1 MNSPAVMGPGKLC
14 TAARHRLGCS
24 SQGVSLGCRVK
35 HALCLPPRAAET
47 KHSPACKH
55 AGTRFCTGSS
65 NECGS
70 GESAAWYSP
79 SAASTRPVRSCDTAS
94 SAGWPRLLSP
104 SSARKE
110 AGMFL
115 TLILLLSGRSLRAM
129 AAQSPQGVECIVF
142 NDQYLT
148 CMWGSKATLTAN
160 YSLYY
165 WYIPPRSENHMPV
178 EECKHYLQEEGI
190 NTGCW
195 FNHSEIIQF
204 RPFYIHVNASHGGR
218 SLIIPTKVMKLQDLV
233 KPAPPVNLTIQN
245 ISNNQLQLTWDSMY
259 LKPLCLEYAVKYKSN
274 QDTSWTEHLVS
285 GKIFSFPSVDYEK
298 YYTFYV
304 KSKINQYCGTTQLW
318 SEWSVPVFWGNN
330 ATDQGTA
337 EEQAPWFWIHV
348 VLPIASLMLFLV
360 LVILLIRMERV
371 WVILMPRI
379 PNPSKNFEELFN
391 THQGNFPEW
400 AGVSKDIVE
409 SFKPNYSESFCYV
422 SELPPKEGSTPLWEG
437 RDKLRAPP
445 GRFSAPASS
454 SSPGLSLFKNSYVGV

>member
-1 MNSPAVMGPGKLC
+1 MTGKQLFLDFSKAFD
-14 TAARHRLGCS
+14 T
-24 SQGVSLGCRVK
+24 VS
-35 HALCLPPRAAET
+35 
-47 KHSPACKH
+47 
-55 AGTRFCTGSS
+55 
-65 NECGS
+65 
-70 GESAAWYSP
+70 YSIL
-79 SAASTRPVRSCDTAS
+79 AS
-94 SAGWPRLLSP
+94 
-104 SSARKE
+104 
-110 AGMFL
+110 
-115 TLILLLSGRSLRAM
+115 
-129 AAQSPQGVECIVF
+129 VECIVF

-218 SLIIPTKVMKLQDLV
+218 SLIIPTKGMKLQDLV

-422 SELPPKEGSTPLWEG
+422 SELPPKAGSTPLWEG
-437 RDKLRAPP
+437 HDKLRAPP
-445 GRFSAPASS
+445 GRSSAPASS

>member
-1 MNSPAVMGPGKLC
+1 MDSP
-14 TAARHRLGCS
+14 
-24 SQGVSLGCRVK
+24 
-35 HALCLPPRAAET
+35 
-47 KHSPACKH
+47 
-55 AGTRFCTGSS
+55 
-65 NECGS
+65 
-70 GESAAWYSP
+70 
-79 SAASTRPVRSCDTAS
+79 
-94 SAGWPRLLSP
+94 LSP

-330 ATDQGTA
+330 ATDQAVWGSCL
-337 EEQAPWFWIHV
+337 
-348 VLPIASLMLFLV
+348 LPARNSPMASRRPPPLQ
-360 LVILLIRMERV
+360 
-371 WVILMPRI
+371 
-379 PNPSKNFEELFN
+379 SD
-391 THQGNFPEW
+391 HSG
-400 AGVSKDIVE
+400 GVSASPAVHLLCRHGGGAGTMVLDSRGSPHCLFDALPSPCHFADSNGK
-409 SFKPNYSESFCYV
+409 SLGHSHAQNPQPQQ
-422 SELPPKEGSTPLWEG
+422 EL
-437 RDKLRAPP
+437 RRALQHPP
-445 GRFSAPASS
+445 GQL
-454 SSPGLSLFKNSYVGV
+454 PGMGRSLQGHRGEL